1 MEEEIIS
8 LASAITIKD
17 SPFYKNE
24 VIRPFI
30 DAFLLKPDLVKNDK
44 RCVLLNQYIF
54 GEYLIEQLEKY
65 PKYISNHVNIF
76 IGYRFLSR
84 KYRPF
89 FLTLSKYDDTNYEI
103 TGYSTL
109 MDDDLIGRPYYQV
122 YKILPNFKNWNFSL
136 SISGDELKDV
146 PKKIKFRKSASEW
159 HDVRSI
165 YESLEEISK
174 KTKRKNDKILEKM
187 N

>member
-1 MEEEIIS
+1 MKEEITS
-8 LASAITIKD
+8 LASSITIKD

-24 VIRPFI
+24 IIRPFI
-30 DAFLLKPDLVKNDK
+30 DAFFLNPDLVKNDK

-54 GEYLIEQLEKY
+54 GEYEIGQLEGCL
-65 PKYISNHVNIF
+65 KYISRHVNIF

-89 FLTLSKYDDTNYEI
+89 FLTLSKYDDTNFEI

-109 MDDDLIGRPYYQV
+109 MDDDLIERRYYQI
-122 YKILPNFKNWNFSL
+122 YKVLPAFKNWNFKL
-136 SISGDELKDV
+136 SIAGDELKGV
-146 PKKIKFRKSASEW
+146 SRFRKSYSKW
-159 HDVRSI
+159 HTIRSI
-165 YESLEEISK
+165 YESLEEIAK

>member
-1 MEEEIIS
+1 MEEEITS

-54 GEYLIEQLEKY
+54 GEYEIEQLEKY
-65 PKYISNHVNIF
+65 PKYISSHVNIF

-89 FLTLSKYDDTNYEI
+89 FLTLSKYDDTNFEI

-109 MDDDLIGRPYYQV
+109 MDDDLIGRRYYQI
-122 YKILPNFKNWNFSL
+122 YKVLPAFKNWNFSL
-136 SISGDELKDV
+136 SISGDELKGV
-146 PKKIKFRKSASEW
+146 SQFRRSSAEW
-159 HDVRSI
+159 HDVRTI
-165 YESLEEISK
+165 YESLEKIAE

>member
-1 MEEEIIS
+1 MKEEITS

-24 VIRPFI
+24 IIRPFI
-30 DAFLLKPDLVKNDK
+30 DAFFLKPDLVKNDK

-54 GEYLIEQLEKY
+54 GEYEIGQLERY
-65 PKYISNHVNIF
+65 LKYISRHVNIF

-89 FLTLSKYDDTNYEI
+89 FLTLSKHDDTNFEI

-109 MDDDLIGRPYYQV
+109 MDDDLIGRRYYQI
-122 YKILPNFKNWNFSL
+122 YKVLPAFKNWNFNL
-136 SISGDELKDV
+136 SIAGDEFKGN
-146 PKKIKFRKSASEW
+146 ISQFRKSDSKWYA
-159 HDVRSI
+159 VRSI
-165 YESLEEISK
+165 HESLEEIAK

>member
-1 MEEEIIS
+1 MEEEITN

-30 DAFLLKPDLVKNDK
+30 DAFFLKPNLVKNDE

-54 GEYLIEQLEKY
+54 GEHEIEQLEKY
-65 PKYISNHVNIF
+65 PKYVTSHVNVF

-89 FLTLSKYDDTNYEI
+89 FLTLSKYDDTNFEI

-109 MDDDLIGRPYYQV
+109 MDNDLIGRKYYQI
-122 YKILPNFKNWNFSL
+122 YKVLPPFKNWNFRL
-136 SISGDELKDV
+136 SISGDEFKGV
-146 PKKIKFRKSASEW
+146 SQFRKSRFER
-159 HDVRSI
+159 HDMRSI
-165 YESLEEISK
+165 YESLEEIAK
-174 KTKRKNDKILEKM
+174 KTKRKNNKILEKM
-187 N
+187 NQ